1 MAWVET
7 RITRTT
13 QPQDAVGVDWENQNT
28 KGLLGSWV
36 GAGRGKAVFGT
47 DAKPQGNA
55 VAKAGRDGVGL
66 SNTDTG
72 SNNFW
77 KVDRGTTYTYTQ
89 QVTFEAL
96 IEVDSFTS
104 NVPYISGVI
113 AQYVQPGSSVDDRG
127 PFLRFGNGSSENRDK
142 PFFAVMQNNTER
154 GVLGPSLQTGRK
166 YHLLGTYDGANVKLF
181 IDGVLIGANA
191 TTGSFEN
198 GINAYT
204 AIGTDYPGTSLSE
217 FRALQGRIYLANVY
231 GVGKTDAQAKSI
243 AANPWQT
250 FEPEVSRIWVDD
262 YFSAGGGATV
272 IPIGVQATAAVG
284 TPSATGAARATP
296 AGVSASSAVGT
307 PVAVG
312 GASIPAT
319 VLPAGVQAT
328 GAVGTVSAT
337 GAAVAQPVGVVASS
351 AVGTPV
357 AIAGTSIPATVL
369 PAGVQASGAVG
380 TPAAQ
385 GAAIAQPLGV
395 AATAYVGTPTIA
407 TGVSGVAV
415 AYPAGVQA
423 IGQVGTL
430 IATGAAWTAAV
441 GVQAVASVGTPT
453 AYAGEIVIY
462 AAGAQ
467 TRPSRLQSSSRPSRL
482 QTGTRASR

>member
-1 MAWVET
+1 MILRPV
-7 RITRTT
+7 RTS
-13 QPQDAVGVDWENQNT
+13 QPQGPARIDWSNPDAE
-28 KGLLGSWV
+28 GLLGSWV
-36 GAGRGKAVFGT
+36 GSGRGKAAFGT
-47 DAKPQGNA
+47 DAVPQGDA
-55 VAKAGRDGVGL
+55 VAKFGQAGVGL
-66 SNTDTG
+66 SNSGTG

-77 KVDRGTTYTYTQ
+77 KVERGNRYTYTER
-89 QVTFEAL
+89 VTFEAL

-104 NVPYISGVI
+104 NAPYISGII
-113 AQYVQPGSSVDDRG
+113 AQYVQPGMSADDRG
-127 PFLRFGNGSSENRDK
+127 PFLRLGNGVSGNQNR
-142 PFFAVMQNNTER
+142 PFFAVLQSNTER
-154 GVLGPSLQTGRK
+154 GVLGPALQTGRE
-166 YHLLGTYDGANVKLF
+166 YHLLGSYDGANVKLF
-181 IDGVLIGANA
+181 IDGVLVGSTAATGPFENGANA
-191 TTGSFEN
+191 YV
-198 GINAYT
+198 AL
-204 AIGTDYPGTSLSE
+204 GTDYPGTSNSE
-217 FRALQGRIYLANVY
+217 FRALQGKIYLANVY
-231 GVGKTDAQAKSI
+231 GVGKTNAEAKARADNPWKIFAPDAKSL
-243 AANPWQT
+243 
-250 FEPEVSRIWVDD
+250 WVPDTV
-262 YFSAGGGATV
+262 SAGGGATV
-272 IPIGVQATAAVG
+272 IPIGVQATGSVG

-307 PVAVG
+307 PIATG
-312 GASIPAT
+312 GSSIAAT

-328 GAVGTVSAT
+328 AAIGTVSAR
-337 GAAVAQPVGVVASS
+337 GAAVAQPAGVTASS

-430 IATGAAWTAAV
+430 IATGASWTAVV
-441 GVQAVASVGTPT
+441 GVQAVASVGTPA

-462 AAGAQ
+462 VAGAQ